1 MVNKTSATSYP
12 FTTFE
17 SPVKTAKT
25 AQKESLQDALHYEGS
40 SNQQKTLMSP
50 ARNLP
55 LRADAFTASLTAAS
69 HGSGSISDINN
80 YFISI
85 LLKLFE

>member
-50 ARNLP
+50 ARNVV
-55 LRADAFTASLTAAS
+55 TAARGVMGYMRVQQHVLPPS
-69 HGSGSISDINN
+69 SRGRIHRFPDGR
-80 YFISI
+80 
-85 LLKLFE
+85 KPR